1 MVKVKYFYHNS
12 LQTSKKTCRNLKL
25 NVKLGGIGMKKMK
38 KLVVICG
45 LMVVI
50 AWQSQNLIVETMRIV
65 DFYGEKTNTNVV
77 EIIDKLNDLWYF
89 VEDLK

>member
-1 MVKVKYFYHNS
+1 M
-12 LQTSKKTCRNLKL
+12 R
-25 NVKLGGIGMKKMK
+25 KMK
-38 KLVVICG
+38 SFVVICG

>member
-1 MVKVKYFYHNS
+1 M
-12 LQTSKKTCRNLKL
+12 R
-25 NVKLGGIGMKKMK
+25 KMK
-38 KLVVICG
+38 SFVIICG

>member
-1 MVKVKYFYHNS
+1 
-12 LQTSKKTCRNLKL
+12 
-25 NVKLGGIGMKKMK
+25 MKKMK
-38 KLVVICG
+38 NFVIICG

>member
-1 MVKVKYFYHNS
+1 
-12 LQTSKKTCRNLKL
+12 
-25 NVKLGGIGMKKMK
+25 MKKMK
-38 KLVVICG
+38 NFVVICM

-50 AWQSQNLIVETMRIV
+50 VWQSQNLIVETMRIV

>member
-1 MVKVKYFYHNS
+1 M
-12 LQTSKKTCRNLKL
+12 R
-25 NVKLGGIGMKKMK
+25 KMK
-38 KLVVICG
+38 SFVIICG

-50 AWQSQNLIVETMRIV
+50 AWQSQNLIVEIMRIV

>member
-1 MVKVKYFYHNS
+1 
-12 LQTSKKTCRNLKL
+12 
-25 NVKLGGIGMKKMK
+25 MKKMK
-38 KLVVICG
+38 KLVVICM

-89 VEDLK
+89 VEDLKYLVSFPNGSCKNLSKYGGFGIYLCRFL

>member
-1 MVKVKYFYHNS
+1 
-12 LQTSKKTCRNLKL
+12 
-25 NVKLGGIGMKKMK
+25 MKKMK

-89 VEDLK
+89 VEDLKYLISFPNRQGKNLSKCGGFGI

>member
-1 MVKVKYFYHNS
+1 M
-12 LQTSKKTCRNLKL
+12 R
-25 NVKLGGIGMKKMK
+25 KMK
-38 KLVVICG
+38 SFVIICG

-77 EIIDKLNDLWYF
+77 EIIDKLNDCWYF
-89 VEDLK
+89 VEWLNSPIE

>member
-1 MVKVKYFYHNS
+1 
-12 LQTSKKTCRNLKL
+12 
-25 NVKLGGIGMKKMK
+25 MKKMK
-38 KLVVICG
+38 KFVVICG

-77 EIIDKLNDLWYF
+77 EIIDKLNDDINIKHAINKTFFLINLLLENYSKINYELLIF
-89 VEDLK
+89 YLILTYL

>member
-1 MVKVKYFYHNS
+1 
-12 LQTSKKTCRNLKL
+12 
-25 NVKLGGIGMKKMK
+25 MKKMK

-77 EIIDKLNDLWYF
+77 EIWRIWYILMSIPVKLCRKYILMSNPVKLNKKLAIKTF
-89 VEDLK
+89 T

>member
-1 MVKVKYFYHNS
+1 
-12 LQTSKKTCRNLKL
+12 
-25 NVKLGGIGMKKMK
+25 MKKMK
-38 KLVVICG
+38 SFVVICG

>member
-1 MVKVKYFYHNS
+1 
-12 LQTSKKTCRNLKL
+12 
-25 NVKLGGIGMKKMK
+25 MKKMK

-50 AWQSQNLIVETMRIV
+50 AWQNQNLIVETMRIV

>member
-1 MVKVKYFYHNS
+1 
-12 LQTSKKTCRNLKL
+12 
-25 NVKLGGIGMKKMK
+25 MKKMK

-65 DFYGEKTNTNVV
+65 DFYGEKTGTCVV
-77 EIIDKLNDLWYF
+77 EEIDFLNDCWYF
-89 VEDLK
+89 VEWLNSPIE

>member
-1 MVKVKYFYHNS
+1 
-12 LQTSKKTCRNLKL
+12 
-25 NVKLGGIGMKKMK
+25 MKKMK

-45 LMVVI
+45 LMVII

>member
-1 MVKVKYFYHNS
+1 
-12 LQTSKKTCRNLKL
+12 
-25 NVKLGGIGMKKMK
+25 MKKMK

-50 AWQSQNLIVETMRIV
+50 AWQSQNLIVKTMRIV

>member
-1 MVKVKYFYHNS
+1 
-12 LQTSKKTCRNLKL
+12 
-25 NVKLGGIGMKKMK
+25 MKKMK

-65 DFYGEKTNTNVV
+65 DFYREKTNTNVV